1 MFVLWDMHA
10 VCLAIESHFWVK
22 SIQMTQQATCEAV
35 EEVVADTD
43 ILKIQENL
51 VGDGIS
57 WYLIIPS
64 VRIICLVWQD
74 QKSCFSW
81 DTVTH
86 MHILLLHINVSS

>member
-35 EEVVADTD
+35 EEVVANTD

-51 VGDGIS
+51 VGDSIS
-57 WYLIIPS
+57 
-64 VRIICLVWQD
+64 
-74 QKSCFSW
+74 
-81 DTVTH
+81 
-86 MHILLLHINVSS
+86 